1 MLSENIDSS
10 ALIPVL
16 KNIVSELPTGA
27 LLLWIP
33 QITSIIINPKCV
45 FSKELAELLEKGIG
59 VDFPQAIFYT
69 IKKYKLQEQKALR
82 DIYTNI
88 RKIKYNLLS
97 KMESMVNLLASLQSM
112 PNSVQYIP
120 IPQLGALSR
129 CFS

>member
-1 MLSENIDSS
+1 MLSENIDSQ
-10 ALIPVL
+10 VL
-16 KNIVSELPTGA
+16 APLLKVIVPELPTGA

-33 QITSIIINPKCV
+33 QITSIVINPKCV

-69 IKKYKLQEQKALR
+69 IKKYRLHDQKTLR

-97 KMESMVNLLASLQSM
+97 KM
-112 PNSVQYIP
+112 
-120 IPQLGALSR
+120 
-129 CFS
+129 